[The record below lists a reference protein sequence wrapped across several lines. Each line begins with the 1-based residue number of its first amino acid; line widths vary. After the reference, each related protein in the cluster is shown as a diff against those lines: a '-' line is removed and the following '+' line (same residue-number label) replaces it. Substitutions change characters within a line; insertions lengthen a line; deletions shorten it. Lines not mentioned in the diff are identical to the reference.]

1 MKNALVRM
9 NMQLFLENVFASE
22 ISFECAR
29 IKPFVREIRTT
40 WVQGIKR
47 FTLVE
52 LQSGLK
58 HLRQNKCVDSNG
70 IVAEC
75 FVYGR
80 LGCMSIHFVYL
91 I

>member
-22 ISFECAR
+22 ISCEWVR
-29 IKPFVREIRTT
+29 IKPFVREIKTT
-40 WVQGIKR
+40 WVQSIKR

-52 LQSGLK
+52 LQGGLK

-70 IVAEC
+70 IVAQC
-75 FVYGR
+75 FVYGS